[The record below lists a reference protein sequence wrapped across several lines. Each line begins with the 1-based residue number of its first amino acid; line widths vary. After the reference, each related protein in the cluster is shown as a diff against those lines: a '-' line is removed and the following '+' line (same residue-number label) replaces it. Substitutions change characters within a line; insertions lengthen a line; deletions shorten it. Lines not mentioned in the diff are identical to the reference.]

1 MPENWVLRWN
11 ARFNPVV
18 AQPGQSIPIHG
29 RKKRLELARN
39 ILFCDAVLEF
49 SGDIERSR
57 HILDDLA
64 CPHFSVFNELHEV
77 GGVGVGRG
85 VGNNGRFFGVHAHNE
100 KHCRQHAKHNEPGQK
115 GSDILWSPACGGLLL
130 GRSGLTGRGFR
141 HGSSNPFKNPDIYPA
156 DREREISP
164 RGPLGYI
171 GSCFLFSM
179 RCKSANTSLLNLN
192 AQLQ

>member
-11 ARFNPVV
+11 ARFNSVI

-115 GSDILWSPACGGLLL
+115 VSDILWSSDCAGLLL

-141 HGSSNPFKNPDIYPA
+141 HGSSNPFKTPIYTA
-156 DREREISP
+156 RIAS
-164 RGPLGYI
+164 
-171 GSCFLFSM
+171 
-179 RCKSANTSLLNLN
+179 KN
-192 AQLQ
+192 